1 MIKFANFKLLQS
13 INNTMAA
20 EGLDWRLEKIQRGK
34 NMWSH
39 VLLRNMT
46 GDEQNA
52 HVMLYIDTESNI
64 LYPVINVNG
73 ADKFDYLRTKVLD
86 QEGVTEL
93 SESEYEEIGEKN
105 HDHCRLY
112 KIDTSKFTSCGYT
125 YDWVMTVIEH
135 IKKLLKVMQGVLY

>member
-1 MIKFANFKLLQS
+1 MIKFVNFKLLQS
-13 INNTMAA
+13 INNSMAA

-52 HVMLYIDTESNI
+52 HVMIYIDPEANI
-64 LYPVINVNG
+64 LYPVIWVNG
-73 ADKFDYLRTKVLD
+73 ANKYEYLRNKVID
-86 QEGVTEL
+86 QEDVTEL
-93 SESEYEEIGEKN
+93 SDAEYEEIGEKN
-105 HDHCRLY
+105 RDHCKLY
-112 KIDTSKFTSCGYT
+112 KINTSKFTSCGYT

-135 IKKLLKVMQGVLY
+135 TKKLLKVMQNVLY